1 MLGSLLVGRGF
12 RAWHLIGWRHNHQ
25 PVGGPVAESGLA
37 CMDFDMGF
45 LSNLGPWC
53 HFRLILK
60 HLCYVYQLQ
69 LLSLCYHLVIMTT
82 WVGESGD
89 VVPVHKY

>member
-1 MLGSLLVGRGF
+1 MGSLLVGGGF
-12 RAWHLIGWRHNHQ
+12 QAWHLIGWRHNHE
-25 PVGGPVAESGLA
+25 PGGGRVVESGLA

-45 LSNLGPWC
+45 LGNLGPWC
-53 HFRLILK
+53 HFRHILK

-82 WVGESGD
+82 WVGEIGD
-89 VVPVHKY
+89 VVPVHK